1 MPAPKIRTTLRA
13 LSGAAAG
20 LLLLCGA
27 AIADDLPEALE
38 LRQAIASPGDPR
50 RGAIAYTAC
59 ASCHLV
65 DGAGRP
71 DGTFPQLAGQ
81 HATVIVKQLVDIRS
95 GLRENPLMLPY
106 ARQISG
112 PEEIADVAAYLEALP
127 PSRRNGLGPG
137 TDLETGATLF
147 QRDCARCHGTHGEG
161 NAGRF
166 VPAVAGQHYG
176 YMLRQ
181 IRAISAGLRGN
192 AHPEMVALVS
202 RYSDEELQALVDY
215 ASRLD
220 PGH

>member
-1 MPAPKIRTTLRA
+1 MPAPKVRTALYA

-20 LLLLCGA
+20 ILLLSGA
-27 AIADDLPEALE
+27 AITDELPETVE
-38 LRQAIASPGDPR
+38 LRQAVAYPGDPQ
-50 RGAIAYTAC
+50 RGEVAYAAC
-59 ASCHLV
+59 ATCHLA
-65 DGAGRP
+65 DGVGRP

-81 HATVIVKQLVDIRS
+81 HATVIIKQLVDIRS
-95 GLRENPLMLPY
+95 GRRENPLMLPY
-106 ARQISG
+106 ARHLTG
-112 PEEIADVAAYLEALP
+112 PEEIADIAAYLEALP
-127 PSRRNGLGPG
+127 APRQNGIGPG

-147 QRDCARCHGTHGEG
+147 QRDCARCHGTRGEG
-161 NAGRF
+161 HARRF
-166 VPAVAGQHYG
+166 VPAVAGQHYA

-181 IRAISAGLRGN
+181 IRAIGAGLRGN